1 MNEII
6 QRPLTIDEVI
16 IKKEKVKSGNI
27 HFPVGVTTL
36 LIGTVMTTSNA
47 GDDWYAYPIFDATA
61 VDTGVKVVAGGKLWE
76 STADANST
84 DPLVDETNWTDLGEI
99 DASGVLCVNME
110 EEGKG
115 TVLTMGQVRGK
126 YLTYLD
132 DSIKHSLFKNK
143 IDLK

>member
-1 MNEII
+1 
-6 QRPLTIDEVI
+6 
-16 IKKEKVKSGNI
+16 
-27 HFPVGVTTL
+27 
-36 LIGTVMTTSNA
+36 
-47 GDDWYAYPIFDATA
+47 
-61 VDTGVKVVAGGKLWE
+61 
-76 STADANST
+76 
-84 DPLVDETNWTDLGEI
+84 
-99 DASGVLCVNME
+99 ME